1 MYYTMSKLVTE
12 EPKKWETI
20 KILTAQKEQIEKV
33 IAETGLFSSV
43 PDFTAK
49 AINDLLE
56 KYKGGKK

>member
-1 MYYTMSKLVTE
+1 MQKAVVE

-33 IAETGLFSSV
+33 IADTGLFSSV

-56 KYKGGKK
+56 KYKGVRK

>member
-1 MYYTMSKLVTE
+1 MQKTVIE

-20 KILTAQKEQIEKV
+20 KILTAQKESIEK
-33 IAETGLFSSV
+33 IISDTGLFSSV

-56 KYKGGKK
+56 KYKGVKK